1 MKASHCDECN
11 YATVKWYEYKGPP
24 AFDMLTCAKGHKPR
38 HYMPRNAM
46 DTSYGWKR
54 VCGDFE
60 RHNDKAQ
67 GAGGSF
73 IAGGSPGATGSAAGD
88 REAP

>member
-1 MKASHCDECN
+1 MKAKHCDECKH
-11 YATVKWYEYKGPP
+11 ATVKWYEYKCPP
-24 AFDMLTCAKGHKPR
+24 AFDVLTCAKGHKPR

-60 RHNDKAQ
+60 RHN
-67 GAGGSF
+67 
-73 IAGGSPGATGSAAGD
+73 TGIQ
-88 REAP
+88 RRRNRPLRY